1 MLIHNY
7 TLFPIVLHV
16 VAGHWLVTPTQTQ
29 KFVMQQGIP
38 EDTAMR
44 VYRRYLKLMPQH
56 AEEFI
61 AYLRLK
67 GRWGEV
73 ASKLAEVVDDDTFRS
88 MEGKTK
94 HQLWLELCDVIT
106 KHPKEVTGLK
116 VDAILRS
123 GIRRFTDEVPAEGV
137 CWQCIHE

>member
-1 MLIHNY
+1 
-7 TLFPIVLHV
+7 
-16 VAGHWLVTPTQTQ
+16 
-29 KFVMQQGIP
+29 MQQGIP

-56 AEEFI
+56 AEEYI
-61 AYLRLK
+61 AYLQLK

-123 GIRRFTDEVPAEGV
+123 GIRRFTDEVCSCSLRFCCMMCFFG
-137 CWQCIHE
+137 